1 MPAGVKRKRPIP
13 DIPAIRAS
21 ILEVLE
27 VIRASFK
34 GVADTKG
41 ELFDLTSE
49 KYSQPGGG
57 TLPKTKTIN
66 LQQYKYMNDND
77 LRPVEKFIL
86 YTTPNGDVKLE
97 VFIQDETL
105 WLTQKAIA
113 TLLGVEV
120 PAISKHLNNI
130 YESGELVKE
139 STISILETVQKEGS
153 RNVKRRVEFYNLD
166 AIISVGYRVSSS
178 KATQFRIWATQVLK
192 EYIIK
197 GFAMNDARLKQGDKA
212 FGKDYFREL
221 LERVRSIRT
230 SERRIY
236 QQITDI
242 FAECSIDYDPNSEVT
257 HNFYATVQNKFHY
270 AITRQTAAEIIYH
283 KADKSEPFMG
293 LMTWKNSPAGRVL
306 PSDVTMAKNYLSEK
320 EIKKLERTITGFFD
334 YIENVIENET
344 PLDMDDMITNVD
356 SFLNFNKFEVLKG
369 KGNVSKKEADEKALK
384 EYEAYNKTQP
394 IISDFDKIAK
404 RLERE

>member
-1 MPAGVKRKRPIP
+1 MIDNELQP
-13 DIPAIRAS
+13 
-21 ILEVLE
+21 
-27 VIRASFK
+27 
-34 GVADTKG
+34 TKN
-41 ELFDLTSE
+41 F
-49 KYSQPGGG
+49 
-57 TLPKTKTIN
+57 
-66 LQQYKYMNDND
+66 
-77 LRPVEKFIL
+77 VL
-86 YTTPNGDVKLE
+86 YTTSNGEVKLE

-130 YESGELVKE
+130 YDSGELVKDA
-139 STISILETVQKEGS
+139 TISILETVQMEGS
-153 RNVKRRVEFYNLD
+153 RQVKRKVEYYNLD
-166 AIISVGYRVSSS
+166 VIISVGYRVNSS

-197 GFAMNDARLKQGDKA
+197 GFAMNDARLKHGDKA

-242 FAECSIDYDPNSEVT
+242 FAECSIDYDPNSEIT

-270 AITRQTAAEIIYH
+270 AITKHTAAEIIFD
-283 KADKSEPFMG
+283 KAERSHPFMG
-293 LMTWKNSPAGRVL
+293 LSTWKNSPAGRIL
-306 PSDVTMAKNYLSEK
+306 PSDVIVAKNYLTEK

-334 YIENVIENET
+334 YIENVIENENALT
-344 PLDMDDMITNVD
+344 MNEMIVNVD

-369 KGNVSKKEADEKALK
+369 KGKISKKEADEKALK
-384 EYEAYNKTQP
+384 EYSEYNKIQP
-394 IISDFDKIAK
+394 IESDFDKIVK
-404 RLERE
+404 KLKKE

>member
-1 MPAGVKRKRPIP
+1 MKDNELHP
-13 DIPAIRAS
+13 D
-21 ILEVLE
+21 
-27 VIRASFK
+27 K
-34 GVADTKG
+34 
-41 ELFDLTSE
+41 
-49 KYSQPGGG
+49 
-57 TLPKTKTIN
+57 N
-66 LQQYKYMNDND
+66 
-77 LRPVEKFIL
+77 FIL
-86 YTTPNGDVKLE
+86 YTTPNGDVKLD

-113 TLLGVEV
+113 SLLGVEV

-130 YESGELVKE
+130 FESGELVKE
-139 STISILETVQKEGS
+139 ATISILETVQNEGI
-153 RNVKRRVEFYNLD
+153 RNVKRKVEFFNLD
-166 AIISVGYRVSSS
+166 AIISVGYRVNSS

-257 HNFYATVQNKFHY
+257 HNFYATVQNKFHF
-270 AITRQTAAEIIYH
+270 AITKQTAAEIIYH
-283 KADKSEPFMG
+283 KADKAEPFMG
-293 LMTWKNSPAGRVL
+293 LTTWKNSPAGRVL
-306 PSDVTMAKNYLSEK
+306 PSDVTIAKNYLSEK

-344 PLDMDDMITNVD
+344 MLSMNDMIVNVE

-369 KGNVSKKEADEKALK
+369 KGSVSKKEADMKALK
-384 EYEAYNKTQP
+384 EYAEYNKTQP
-394 IISDFDKIAK
+394 IVSDFDKIAK
-404 RLERE
+404 RLERD

>member
-1 MPAGVKRKRPIP
+1 MTNNQ
-13 DIPAIRAS
+13 
-21 ILEVLE
+21 L
-27 VIRASFK
+27 
-34 GVADTKG
+34 
-41 ELFDLTSE
+41 
-49 KYSQPGGG
+49 QP
-57 TLPKTKTIN
+57 TQN
-66 LQQYKYMNDND
+66 
-77 LRPVEKFIL
+77 FAL
-86 YTTPNGDVKLE
+86 YTTPNGEVKLE

-113 TLLGVEV
+113 ALLGVEV

-130 YESGELVKE
+130 YDSGELVKE
-139 STISILETVQKEGS
+139 ATISILETVQQEGG
-153 RNVKRRVEFYNLD
+153 RQVKRRVEYYNLD
-166 AIISVGYRVSSS
+166 VIISVGYRVNSS

-242 FAECSIDYDPNSEVT
+242 FAECSIDYDPNSEIT

-270 AITRQTAAEIIYH
+270 AITKHTAAEIIFG
-283 KADKSEPFMG
+283 KAERSQPFMG
-293 LMTWKNSPAGRVL
+293 LSTWKNAPAGRIL
-306 PSDVTMAKNYLSEK
+306 PSDVIVAKNYLTEK

-334 YIENVIENET
+334 YIENVIENENT
-344 PLDMDDMITNVD
+344 LTMNDMIVNVD

-369 KGNVSKKEADEKALK
+369 KGKISKKEADEKALK
-384 EYEAYNKTQP
+384 EYSEYNKIQP
-394 IISDFDKIAK
+394 IESDFDKVVK
-404 RLERE
+404 KLEQK